1 MIEYT
6 KHCLRAY
13 LEGFKPLTKRQFAA
27 LIK

>member
-6 KHCLRAY
+6 KHCLRAFTQ
-13 LEGFKPLTKRQFAA
+13 GFKPLTKRQFQA